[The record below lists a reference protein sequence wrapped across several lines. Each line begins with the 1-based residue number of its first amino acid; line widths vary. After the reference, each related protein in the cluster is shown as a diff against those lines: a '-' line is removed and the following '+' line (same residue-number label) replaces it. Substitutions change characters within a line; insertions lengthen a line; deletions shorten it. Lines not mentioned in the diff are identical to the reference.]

1 MSKRQKNN
9 SFPKFINVILSIS
22 QKKKTHV
29 LCVPVSHVPDELP
42 RGGEVHVAEL
52 ALVRLGAGVSVDV
65 VLQRG
70 QGLEAALAHR
80 ALVRALL

>member
-1 MSKRQKNN
+1 MS
-9 SFPKFINVILSIS
+9 FS
-22 QKKKTHV
+22 QSRKKTHI

-80 ALVRALL
+80 ALVRALLEIETQMNSHAFLAFC

>member
-1 MSKRQKNN
+1 M
-9 SFPKFINVILSIS
+9 
-22 QKKKTHV
+22 
-29 LCVPVSHVPDELP
+29 PVSHVADELP

-80 ALVRALL
+80 ALVRALLEIETQMNSHAFLLKNE